1 MDSHLSCLH
10 MHAYVMEFT
19 LLQGNFRLQELDLS
33 HNEFCEEGGVLIGPS
48 LGEWV
53 QLPHWTRPCIATSQ
67 GHGAQYTWVWVCIVQ
82 LWRGASVSLSLC
94 YCSGDS
100 EALHTLD
107 LSWNHLRGKGATA
120 LVAGLKVSLH
130 APVGGIV
137 IAPPKLDT
145 QWESHPAQIPTYVH
159 I

>member
-1 MDSHLSCLH
+1 
-10 MHAYVMEFT
+10 MEFT
-19 LLQGNFRLQELDLS
+19 LLQSNFRLQELDLS

-48 LGEWV
+48 LGEFNCHTELGYALLHPRAWCTV
-53 QLPHWTRPCIATSQ
+53 HV
-67 GHGAQYTWVWVCIVQ
+67 WVWVCIVQ
-82 LWRGASVSLSLC
+82 VWRGASVSLSLC

-120 LVAGLKVSLH
+120 VAAGLKVSLH

-145 QWESHPAQIPTYVH
+145 QWGRVIQHTYLRAY